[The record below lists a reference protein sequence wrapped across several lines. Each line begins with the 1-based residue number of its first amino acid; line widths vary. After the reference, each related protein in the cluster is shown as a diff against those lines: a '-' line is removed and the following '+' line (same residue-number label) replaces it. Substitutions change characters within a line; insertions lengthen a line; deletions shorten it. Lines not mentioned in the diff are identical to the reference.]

1 MLDFLSPRKL
11 LTQLTLGAGLV
22 AAQLQT
28 ISNFGPTY
36 DTRLVMQAY
45 VPSNLPANPAV
56 MVAVSD
62 KNNKIPYD
70 APANTDLSFTLVVA
84 LDRVISS
91 RPSTSLSLTLAESSS
106 FSLPRLRTLTAGMS
120 PAPRPSSTVA
130 RATARSL
137 SAWSTMP
144 STRGR
149 PTVTRS
155 LSLVPAPGA

>member
-45 VPSNLPANPAV
+45 VPSNLPANAAV

-62 KNNKIPYD
+62 RNIKVPFTTPQLTRTS
-70 APANTDLSFTLVVA
+70 ASPLWWHWTGLFPADQVQVSRRLSWSHPHLPIFTQGL
-84 LDRVISS
+84 
-91 RPSTSLSLTLAESSS
+91 
-106 FSLPRLRTLTAGMS
+106 
-120 PAPRPSSTVA
+120 
-130 RATARSL
+130 
-137 SAWSTMP
+137 
-144 STRGR
+144 
-149 PTVTRS
+149 
-155 LSLVPAPGA
+155 